1 MIKTNLTK
9 FLLIALIFNLSMP
22 LNVFAQDN
30 APSAPLDAVDELLVV
45 SSKSDIFKVP
55 GSASFLDKE
64 DLAAHNYMDIQR
76 MLQQVP
82 GINFQE
88 EDGLGLRPNIGL
100 RGAQTERNG
109 KITVME
115 DGILIAPAAYASPSA
130 YYFPRA
136 TRMESIEIVKGP
148 AAIKYGPRTVGG
160 SINMIWRIRWNS

>member
-22 LNVFAQDN
+22 INVFAQDN
-30 APSAPLDAVDELLVV
+30 APSAPLVAVDELLVV

-55 GSASFLDKE
+55 GSVSFLDKE

-88 EDGLGLRPNIGL
+88 EDVLN
-100 RGAQTERNG
+100 
-109 KITVME
+109 
-115 DGILIAPAAYASPSA
+115 
-130 YYFPRA
+130 
-136 TRMESIEIVKGP
+136 
-148 AAIKYGPRTVGG
+148 
-160 SINMIWRIRWNS
+160 